1 VPVQIIEKPGKLEPW
16 EFEEMRAHPYHTFHI
31 LRTVQGLGDVVFWAS
46 YHHERLDG
54 KGYPFRLDDE
64 KLSLGMRIMS
74 VADVFTALA
83 EERPYRSGMTSRQMR
98 EVLWEMAG
106 VSLDRPVVEV
116 ALDNLDDIRP
126 VTHAAQQEEERRY
139 EAFSRTVVEDFKL
152 DGSIMD

>member
-1 VPVQIIEKPGKLEPW
+1 MTEHPLEQI
-16 EFEEMRAHPYHTFHI
+16 HPSQPI
-31 LRTVQGLGDVVFWAS
+31 ARWRWLL
-46 YHHERLDG
+46 
-54 KGYPFRLDDE
+54 
-64 KLSLGMRIMS
+64 
-74 VADVFTALA
+74 
-83 EERPYRSGMTSRQMR
+83 
-98 EVLWEMAG
+98 AG